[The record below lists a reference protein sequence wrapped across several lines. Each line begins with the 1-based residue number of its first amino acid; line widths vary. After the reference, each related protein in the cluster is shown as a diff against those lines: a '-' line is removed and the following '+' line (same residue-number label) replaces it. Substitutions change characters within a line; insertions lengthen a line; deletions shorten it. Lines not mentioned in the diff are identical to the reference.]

1 MSTRN
6 IRSILYRMVPVA
18 VPVWLW
24 GLEVRSQ
31 DLRTWTVDLDDST
44 HNMLSDQAAL
54 SAEQCYAL
62 CGTEAVVR
70 CALHPTSGTLQL
82 DCVGPPN
89 PNGFHNGTG
98 GCSCGQETTAPKPP
112 DLSKPRDLATP
123 TYDLTP
129 YMECTTS
136 DAGTGSDMGPV
147 TTCRLITPTA
157 PGPSYPPG
165 YRPPSSSSNQC
176 GRRPLGLHG
185 ESVSD
190 AACTP
195 EALIG
200 QHLAAQAHLEAASV
214 VAFRQLE
221 RHLRHHGAP
230 SELIKSA
237 RRATRDEIRH
247 ARTLRRFSADYRA
260 TIADVRVRQPDE
272 VSLLDLALANACEG
286 CVGETYGAAVARF
299 QSVQAAD
306 PALREAMATIA
317 EEETQHAELAFA
329 LDDWLRTRL
338 SAAELRALDA
348 ASQAAIA
355 ELHSQA
361 TQPVPSALVETLGIP
376 DAAQAA
382 FILRTL
388 RAEAWV

>member
-31 DLRTWTVDLDDST
+31 DLRTWTVELDGST
-44 HNMLSDQAAL
+44 HSMLSDQAAL
-54 SAEQCYAL
+54 SVEQCYAL
-62 CGTEAVVR
+62 CGTEAVAR
-70 CALHPTSGTLQL
+70 CALHPTSGSLQL
-82 DCVGPPN
+82 DCVGPTD
-89 PNGFHNGTG
+89 PNGFHNGSG
-98 GCSCGQETTAPKPP
+98 GCSCGQQTTTPKPP
-112 DLSKPRDLATP
+112 DLSMPRDLATP

-136 DAGTGSDMGPV
+136 DAGMRPDMGPV

-176 GRRPLGLHG
+176 GRRPLGLHS

-190 AACTP
+190 LSCTP
-195 EALIG
+195 EARIG

-230 SELIKSA
+230 SELIKAA

-299 QSVQAAD
+299 QSVQAAN

-338 SAAELRALDA
+338 SAAELRVLDA

-361 TQPVPSALVETLGIP
+361 TQPVPSALVETLGVP
-376 DAAQAA
+376 DATQAA
-382 FILRTL
+382 FILQTL